1 MPIVDGSIADDEAG
15 QQEVACKEVGDRQH
29 PIARR
34 GDDDGAEQSLE
45 LQTIALPRSDLGN
58 GATPTSSPRRTGVI
72 NPTARPSSAVLAI
85 SLPLAFI
92 PFLRVSSRH
101 LMMRNE
107 TKSALASEPRR
118 SQCQSIALKAPESFS
133 RSSEYTTSARMTTVA
148 TSFRIMVRGVRLAKG
163 ASPSAMA
170 KLHLELRLG
179 FPYVD
184 RLGHSQHRSLGEGR
198 PRQARRRTGDRE
210 LGENHI
216 RRERVFTVAQH
227 IGNARCLAID
237 VDLPLKREA
246 LIGTSYR
253 RHDWLAAVR
262 RLIR

>member
-85 SLPLAFI
+85 SWPLAFI

-133 RSSEYTTSARMTTVA
+133 RSSEYTASARMTTVA
-148 TSFRIMVRGVRLAKG
+148 TSFRIMVRGGRLARG

-170 KLHLELRLG
+170 KLHLELRPGSPVWIVL
-179 FPYVD
+179 VT
-184 RLGHSQHRSLGEGR
+184 RS
-198 PRQARRRTGDRE
+198 
-210 LGENHI
+210 I
-216 RRERVFTVAQH
+216 
-227 IGNARCLAID
+227 
-237 VDLPLKREA
+237 EA
-246 LIGTSYR
+246 LAKVVLGKLAGAPQTESSGKIISDESAFSRSRSTSVMR
-253 RHDWLAAVR
+253 AVSPSMSICR
-262 RLIR
+262 SSVKR

>member
-1 MPIVDGSIADDEAG
+1 MADGDAPLAKRTPLTMILKL
-15 QQEVACKEVGDRQH
+15 VATVIILALVVYSLDLEKLSGALSAIDWHWLLRGSLASALFVSLRIIKWRELTRRNGMNASGKE
-29 PIARR
+29 IARTALLGLAVGLITPVR
-34 GDDDGAEQSLE
+34 LGE
-45 LQTIALPRSDLGN
+45 LV
-58 GATPTSSPRRTGVI
+58 GV
-72 NPTARPSSAVLAI
+72 AI

-148 TSFRIMVRGVRLAKG
+148 TSFRIMVRGGRLARG

-179 FPYVD
+179 FPGVD

-216 RRERVFTVAQH
+216 RRERVFTVPQH
-227 IGNARCLAID
+227 IGSAHGLAI
-237 VDLPLKREA
+237 
-246 LIGTSYR
+246 
-253 RHDWLAAVR
+253 
-262 RLIR
+262 